1 MLAIIAFALFAATSD
16 LGSPELNYDESTD
29 LTMDEESEVVLGDSI
44 DDSYLLEDIEDL
56 EIED

>member
-16 LGSPELNYDESTD
+16 VESPEVAFDESMD
-29 LTMDEESEVVLGDSI
+29 LTMEEEGEVVLGDSI